1 MASSALLKKEWL
13 EDFKQWMKNQG
24 WQEVKKKSGFE
35 VYRAK
40 NCGMLFLMFANQKYK
55 NHYTTMQIDEH
66 WVKEFM
72 QERGYKASFPKQQS
86 VSTPSQKPQRNQ
98 QRYQQHFGPK
108 PERMPYLDGSNHYEL
123 PQQPEKSSSFSGALR
138 DGIKSA
144 SQTEADLRELKSL
157 LVSHQSPERFIKAV
171 DFAIKM
177 ARFVYPQVPVK
188 NGKE

>member
-40 NCGMLFLMFANQKYK
+40 NCDMLFLMFSNQRYK
-55 NHYTTMQIDEH
+55 THYTTMQIDEH
-66 WVKEFM
+66 WVREFM
-72 QERGYKASFPKQQS
+72 QERGYKASLQKQPPQKYPK
-86 VSTPSQKPQRNQ
+86 NQ
-98 QRYQQHFGPK
+98 QRYQQRLEQK
-108 PERMPYLDGSNHYEL
+108 PERMPYLDGINHCEL
-123 PQQPEKSSSFSGALR
+123 PEQPENSNSCLNFIR
-138 DGIKSA
+138 DGLKSN
-144 SQTEADLRELKSL
+144 SQTEADLLELKSAL
-157 LVSHQSPERFIKAV
+157 SALQCPDRFIKAV
-171 DFAIKM
+171 DFAIEM